1 MRLELPF
8 KLSRVEAVN
17 DDTNLYKVFF
27 YKNKLFVELIS
38 EGKVIRVIPL
48 NGSVVQLPKCWEDGW
63 WVRGPSAIYYIKS
76 SRFSGSLRFCWRDSC
91 LCESSDNVKVVSV
104 FDYFDSVALI
114 YRRGREYYAIIDD
127 LSGFT
132 STWIAGEKPRRILF
146 RNGVLLLVFKDY
158 IRILSPSTGLIDAA
172 LTEEIE
178 PLGVDLAR
186 GPSSVLLYS
195 KSSKVLFSLSR
206 ASGVEPLASC
216 DDIISIRDAHGS
228 SLVLCDFEPINGT
241 FYPFYAGKI
250 FVDTFSYTD
259 NFNIINPYILSFIEN
274 NDKKYFVAAIIASS
288 PIYITV
294 LRRDGIDIKKVMA
307 PADLRNI
314 EKIVLK
320 SIEKMFGPV
329 NLDDTLSDINALIYS
344 AGQNTICLGT
354 HCGKCIIHVNGL
366 DVSEERIAL
375 RIGTK
380 SYEPSHVFGSE
391 AVFVI
396 NDNGV
401 CKGNIFENLELCY
414 GDKCVPITA
423 KSKTHVD
430 AQLICKPLR
439 FSDIDTVIAKCR
451 IQGNVSRVIRYSPC
465 ILVPEDNNSIKIYV
479 NKENKCI
486 IGLATPQG
494 HVIRQNVDYEQLA
507 GPLVKEVPQ
516 LVSVKPMGIQNYS
529 LLIGLSYEKSGI
541 IPISINDVFIPVEA
555 NNVVLRLSGDSNIRV
570 GDGTNVRSINI
581 KLPRRGSIVTRL
593 NDRLLRIVCVS
604 AHCTMFCGRNILSG
618 NTIDI
623 DPIQTSIPHCDVVVM
638 SRGATQV
645 QKISPII
652 EAIKLGALV
661 GLRLLQAL

>member
-8 KLSRVEAVN
+8 KLSRVEAV
-17 DDTNLYKVFF
+17 DDDISSYKVFF

-38 EGKVIRVIPL
+38 KGKVVQVIPL
-48 NGSVVQLPKCWEDGW
+48 NGSMVQLPKCRKDRW
-63 WVRGPSAIYYIKS
+63 WVRGPSAIYYTKS
-76 SRFSGSLRFCWRDSC
+76 SRFSSSLRFCWRNSC

-132 STWIAGEKPRRILF
+132 STWIASEKPRRILF

-186 GPSSVLLYS
+186 GPSSVMLYS
-195 KSSKVLFSLSR
+195 KSSKILFSLSR

-216 DDIISIRDAHGS
+216 DDVISIRDVRGS

-274 NDKKYFVAAIIASS
+274 NNKKYFVAAIIASS
-288 PIYITV
+288 PIYITI
-294 LRRDGIDIKKVMA
+294 LRREGIDIKKVMT

-314 EKIVLK
+314 EKIVLR
-320 SIEKMFGPV
+320 SIERMFGPV
-329 NLDDTLSDINALIYS
+329 NLDDSPSDVNALIYS

-354 HCGKCIIHVNGL
+354 RCGKCIIHVNGL
-366 DVSEERIAL
+366 DVSEERITL

-396 NDNGV
+396 NDNSV
-401 CKGNIFENLELCY
+401 CEDNMFENLELCY
-414 GDKCVPITA
+414 NDKCVSITA
-423 KSKTHVD
+423 KSKTHID

-451 IQGNVSRVIRYSPC
+451 ILGSVSRVIRYSPC
-465 ILVPEDNNSIKIYV
+465 IFVPEDNNSIKVYV

-486 IGLATPQG
+486 IGLVTPQG
-494 HVIRQNVDYEQLA
+494 HVIRQNIDYEQLA

-516 LVSVKPMGIQNYS
+516 LISVKPVGIQNYS
-529 LLIGLSYEKSGI
+529 LFIDFSYERSGI

-555 NNVVLRLSGDSNIRV
+555 NNVVLRLSGDSNIRI
-570 GDGTNVRSINI
+570 GDGTSVRNINI
-581 KLPRRGSIVTRL
+581 RLPRRGAIVTRL
-593 NDRLLRIVCVS
+593 NDGLLRIECVS
-604 AHCTMFCGRNILSG
+604 AHCTMFCGSNILYG

-623 DPIQTSIPHCDVVVM
+623 DPIQASIPQCDVVVM
-638 SRGATQV
+638 SRGTTQV

-652 EAIKLGALV
+652 EAVKLGVLT